1 MIELIAMC
9 APDVAPQTIQEI
21 IRIESSGNPLAL
33 HVNRLAGQK
42 SAPQPPPAE
51 TPLQAARIALEYI
64 EAGYTVDM
72 GLMQINSTNLSW
84 LGIELDA
91 LSTLFNPCANIAA
104 GAAIFTESY
113 ERAARQFGKGQ
124 PALQAALSAYNTGNF
139 SDGFSNG
146 YVARYH
152 GETPVG
158 LPASIKISQQSASVL
173 DAMKSPLSIHLTP
186 PKNYTLRH

>member
-1 MIELIAMC
+1 MIEIIMMC

-21 IRIESSGNPLAL
+21 IRVESKGNPLAL

-42 SAPQPPPAE
+42 SAPKPPPAE
-51 TPLQAARIALEYI
+51 NAEQAARIALEYI

-84 LGIELDA
+84 LGIKLDE

-104 GAAIFTESY
+104 GAAILTESY

-139 SDGFSNG
+139 INGFSNG
-146 YVARYH
+146 YVARYYDQ
-152 GETPVG
+152 TSNTLPMSTRKPQQ
-158 LPASIKISQQSASVL
+158 PASAI
-173 DAMKSPLSIHLTP
+173 DAMKSPTSIPLP
-186 PKNYTLRH
+186 PPENYTLRH